1 MMNTP
6 PSACVEPQLQ
16 IHLLGKVSIS
26 YGGVEHGS
34 FAYDKIRA
42 LLGYLA
48 AAPCQWLRRD
58 ALAELFWPNAS
69 AEAAR
74 ISLRRA
80 LYELRQ
86 LFEAIGVDPLQA
98 NRNSIGFFPDHRVRI
113 DLVEFVADEPGDHET
128 AEAMQA
134 LARKAALYWGN
145 FLEGVQVADSAEF
158 DYWLQIRREAM
169 LQRAIGM
176 LDRLVD
182 WHARQ
187 GQRETAIR
195 HVRRKL
201 ELTPWIEANYC
212 QLMKLLAEDGHY
224 GQIWQTYLDCQ
235 RYLQR
240 EMGLA
245 PESRTTELAQRLCR
259 EQAIPPQQS
268 ARALQR
274 SPLTVLACKISPP
287 DGATTEDYFSE
298 LAAAAGSVRDVVQ
311 RHNGR
316 FSAIHANLLVGYFG
330 FPQSRE
336 QAAREAINAALETR
350 ACISGFSRIECRQA
364 LHRGLSLLD
373 ERYTFPDV
381 GGEISQ
387 QAIAMLGNV
396 QRNDI
401 HVSSGMFEQIRE
413 HIGGQPVDDGSIR
426 IRVSDRRERPLP
438 RRRAL
443 SHPLVGRREEIHFL
457 LACWRDAAN
466 LGISCVQIIGEPGI
480 GKSRLLQAF
489 VRQLRSRGT
498 RTSTLQ
504 CFPETQHFPYQPIAA
519 ALAKLLRDD
528 TNLPQAERQARLKRH
543 IERGPA
549 FLASHAEIIHRLLGL
564 PSALDAMGDSQQLAR
579 RLEDGISHL
588 LDGLTESEPWLLV
601 IEDTHWCDSET
612 LALLRRLASER
623 SRRRPRPL
631 LIVTTSRNPEHIGDY
646 APQLALS
653 ALPGEETAELARSLA
668 DDGFDQ
674 ARIEDVVRRSDGVP
688 LYVEQL
694 LYAFDQGLTQEGIP
708 ENLHD
713 LLAARIDAQGR
724 HRKLAQQAAVIGR
737 EFEPQ
742 LLAAL
747 WDDTE
752 ENLHAGLAALRN
764 NGLIT
769 NTQALPSFRHA
780 LIRDAALQSIP
791 NEERRRIRLRLARV
805 LRSQFAERVNR
816 HPELLAIHL
825 HDAEAPETAATW
837 LAAGRRAAGASMQ
850 QQAAHFFRTGLEAL
864 RFVSDLGQSRETEF
878 HLRVGLGTALL
889 ATQGYG
895 NAESRE
901 LLASAL
907 SLSDRLGNDIEVIR
921 VLWGLWLGGRST
933 GSTEHPLALAHHLE
947 QASRDSNDPGIR
959 LQVSYAYGN
968 NYFWLARYAEARKH
982 LEAAV
987 EFARQCDGA
996 LQIERFG
1003 ENSAVPALAF
1013 LSWIDWIEGDPAKA
1027 LDNAERAI
1035 AEARQCDHAHTL
1047 GFALT
1052 FAAVMRKHLRQPAEA
1067 LVYVDELASLAH
1079 RNSLQL
1085 WQATAALVLGWT
1097 RCASGDESGL
1107 ELIEAAAEAAHRAMS
1122 AVEATF
1128 LAFWLDALYLLGRFD
1143 EAQSL
1148 AVRCMAVVTQTQ
1160 DNYLIPEIQRIQGE
1174 ILCVHEPVDRQ
1185 SAQALFEASLSCA
1198 QTQGATIM
1206 ALRAATSL
1214 VRHMPSA
1221 SHQERL
1227 LYWLSRCRQS
1237 DGIADFSEA
1246 RALLDVAA
1254 SSSGQGQ

>member
-1 MMNTP
+1 MTMMNTP
-6 PSACVEPQLQ
+6 PRACAEPLLH

-48 AAPCQWLRRD
+48 ASPCQWLRRD

-98 NRNSIGFFPDHRVRI
+98 NRNSIGLFPDHRVRI
-113 DLVEFVADEPGDHET
+113 DLVEFVADEPGDQET

-134 LARKAALYWGN
+134 LTRKAALYWGN

-169 LQRAIGM
+169 LQRVIAM
-176 LDRLVD
+176 LDRLVG

-187 GQRETAIR
+187 GLRETAIR

-240 EMGLA
+240 EMGLD

-287 DGATTEDYFSE
+287 NGATTEDYFSE

-336 QAAREAINAALETR
+336 QAAREAISAALETR

-387 QAIAMLGNV
+387 QAITMLGNV

-401 HVSSGMFEQIRE
+401 HVSPGMFEQIRE
-413 HIGGQPVDDGSIR
+413 LIGGQPVDDGSIR
-426 IRVSDRRERPLP
+426 IRVSERHERSLQ

-443 SHPLVGRREEIHFL
+443 SKPLVGRRKEIHFL
-457 LACWRDAAN
+457 LECWRDAAN
-466 LGISCVQIIGEPGI
+466 LGISFVQITGEPGI

-498 RTSTLQ
+498 RTNTLQ
-504 CFPETQHFPYQPIAA
+504 CFPETQYFPYQPIAA
-519 ALAKLLRDD
+519 ALAKQLRDD
-528 TNLPQAERQARLKRH
+528 SNLPQAERQARLKRQ
-543 IERGPA
+543 IEHGPA
-549 FLASHAEIIHRLLGL
+549 FLASHAEVIYRILGL
-564 PSALDAMGDSQQLAR
+564 PSVLDAMGDSQQLAR
-579 RLEDGISHL
+579 RLEDGVSHL
-588 LDGLTESEPWLLV
+588 LDELTDSEPWLLV

-631 LIVTTSRNPEHIGDY
+631 LIVTTSRNPEHISDY
-646 APQLALS
+646 APQLTLS
-653 ALPGEETAELARSLA
+653 ALPGEETAALARSLA
-668 DDGFDQ
+668 HEGFDED
-674 ARIEDVVRRSDGVP
+674 RIEDVVRRSDGVP

-694 LYAFDQGLTQEGIP
+694 LYAFDQGLAHEGIP
-708 ENLHD
+708 ESLHD
-713 LLAARIDAQGR
+713 LLAARIDAQGH

-752 ENLHAGLAALRN
+752 ENLHASLAALRS

-769 NTQALPSFRHA
+769 ASQTLPSFRHA

-805 LRSQFAERVNR
+805 LRSQFSERVNR

-825 HDAEAPETAATW
+825 DDAEAPETAATW
-837 LAAGRRAAGASMQ
+837 LAAGHQAAGASQQ
-850 QQAAHFFRTGLEAL
+850 QQAAHFFRNGLAAL
-864 RFVSDLGQSRETEF
+864 RFIGDARQARETEF

-901 LLASAL
+901 LLAGAL
-907 SLSDRLGNDIEVIR
+907 ALSDRLGSDIEVIR

-933 GSTEHPLALAHHLE
+933 GSTEHPLALARHLE
-947 QASRDSNDPGIR
+947 QAARDSDDPGVR
-959 LQVSYAYGN
+959 LQVAYAYGN
-968 NYFWLARYAEARKH
+968 NYFWLARYGEARSH
-982 LEAAV
+982 LETAIELGQAD
-987 EFARQCDGA
+987 DGA
-996 LQIERFG
+996 QRIERFG
-1003 ENSAVPALAF
+1003 ENSAVPARAF
-1013 LSWIDWIEGDPAKA
+1013 LSWIEWIEGRPGLA
-1027 LDNAERAI
+1027 LAQADAAI
-1035 AEARQCDHAHTL
+1035 AEARACKHAHTL
-1047 GFALT
+1047 AFALT
-1052 FAAVMRKHLRQPAEA
+1052 FAAVLGKHLRRP
-1067 LVYVDELASLAH
+1067 ELAGQHLAELAELAQS
-1079 RNSLQL
+1079 NGLQL
-1085 WQATAALVLGWT
+1085 WQATAALVIGWV
-1097 RCASGDESGL
+1097 RCATGDDSGL
-1107 ELIEAAAEAAHRAMS
+1107 AFIEQAAEAAHRAMS

-1128 LAFWLDALYLLGRFD
+1128 LAFWLDALHLLGRLD
-1143 EAQSL
+1143 EAEQL
-1148 AVRCMAVVTQTQ
+1148 ATRCMNVIIHTQ
-1160 DNYLIPEIQRIQGE
+1160 DNYLIPEIRRIQGE
-1174 ILCVHEPVDRQ
+1174 IQLARG
-1185 SAQALFEASLSCA
+1185 SAARPTALALFGEALEQASE
-1198 QTQGATIM
+1198 QGATIL
-1206 ALRAATSL
+1206 ALRAASSL
-1214 VRHMPSA
+1214 VRHTPSPDNLA
-1221 SHQERL
+1221 ILRH
-1227 LYWLSRCRQS
+1227 WLSSCDQEI
-1237 DGIADFSEA
+1237 DIPDLVEA
-1246 RALLDVAA
+1246 KALLDPMPH
-1254 SSSGQGQ
+1254 